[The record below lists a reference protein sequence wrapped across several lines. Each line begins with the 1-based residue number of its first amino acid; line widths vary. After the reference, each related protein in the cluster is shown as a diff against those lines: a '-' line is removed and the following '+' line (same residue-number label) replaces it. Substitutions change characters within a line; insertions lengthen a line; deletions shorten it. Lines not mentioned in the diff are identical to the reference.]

1 MPRPCEEMAGAYS
14 LVVLSDISSQFNRL
28 RTRPLLPLILG
39 RFRPEEVHMRDGE
52 PGWFYVGNGQLRN
65 KDSAGSADPHQDIED
80 PAKTSDAGLVR

>member
-1 MPRPCEEMAGAYS
+1 
-14 LVVLSDISSQFNRL
+14 
-28 RTRPLLPLILG
+28 
-39 RFRPEEVHMRDGE
+39 MRDGE